1 MSSIYRLIDSIEVLI
16 INPLIGLLFA
26 LGLVVFLWG
35 LVQFIINS
43 DNEDGRTTGK
53 RHMIWG
59 IVGMFIMVGAY
70 AIINILG
77 NTLRII

>member
-35 LVQFIINS
+35 LFQFIINS